1 MRKMTAMPFT
11 VSTVLALALM
21 LSATAGPGSGPGSGL
36 GPASAQAG
44 AQQTYPIQLVR
55 AFAAEQQYDLVAS
68 ASETIR
74 NRMNQAGERG
84 SDQTIRRNIDLEAE
98 VTVTAVDE
106 QGLPTRLALRVG
118 KLLIRIDEQEHRPV
132 EAGQTIIATRQ
143 EGVTAFSI
151 QGGGALPAELSEVL
165 AAVVDL
171 VPPPVSLDEVFGS
184 TSPRR
189 VGERWSVDRAA
200 ASRLFSH
207 MQLNARSR
215 DVDGHV
221 ELAGTAEHDG
231 HHCLELKAEL
241 DVSRLS
247 FPPGALPGGMHVQEA
262 TVTQRIEGAYPTD
275 KTLPPLRESAVLA
288 MSLHFE
294 GRMSPD
300 EPEVSIRTDA
310 VRRMNWRITP
320 R

>member
-1 MRKMTAMPFT
+1 MGKMIAMPFALP
-11 VSTVLALALM
+11 TVLALGLM
-21 LSATAGPGSGPGSGL
+21 LSATAGPGSGLGL
-36 GPASAQAG
+36 GPASALA
-44 AQQTYPIQLVR
+44 ADQQTYPIQLVR

-68 ASETIR
+68 GSETIR
-74 NRMNQAGERG
+74 NRMNRTGERG
-84 SDQTIRRNIDLEAE
+84 SDQTIRRAIDLEAE
-98 VTVTAVDE
+98 VTVAAVDE
-106 QGLPTRLALRVG
+106 QGLPTRVALRVG

-132 EAGQTIIATRQ
+132 EAGQTIIAARQ
-143 EGVTAFSI
+143 GGATAFSI
-151 QGGGALPAELSEVL
+151 QGGGALSAELSEVL

-171 VPPPVSLDEVFGS
+171 VPPPVNLDEVYGS

-189 VGERWSVDRAA
+189 VGERWSVDSAA

-207 MQLNARSR
+207 MQLIARSR

-221 ELAGTAEHDG
+221 ELAGIAERDG
-231 HHCLELKAEL
+231 HRCLELTAEL

-247 FPPGALPGGMHVQEA
+247 FPPGALPGGMQVQEA
-262 TVTQRIEGAYPTD
+262 TVTQRIEGAYPAD
-275 KTLPPLRESAVLA
+275 EKLPPLRESAVLA

-294 GRMSPD
+294 GRMGPD

-310 VRRMNWRITP
+310 IRRMNWRITP